1 MRVSFLCTGLM
12 VFLVAVVSSPPA
24 AAAKGCY
31 HGRGHIIKKMA
42 RGFEIQISRYPD
54 KDNPELDECE
64 AEIYDPRGDV
74 IFSEHDWGFSIG
86 VAGYDV
92 NGDGIPDVVLEAYSG
107 GAHCCWTFYVISLGS
122 KPGLITK
129 FENNHDAAFFWNK
142 ENRRIEI
149 ATRDGNFD
157 YFDGLC
163 HACTPLPLVYLR
175 LDGRTLLD
183 ISSQYLTEYD
193 EMIAENRK
201 ALTTDELRRL
211 RDLKTNP
218 SDAAGPDG
226 TVAKALM
233 IVLAYLYSG
242 REAQARE
249 ALHSMWPPFDQERMW
264 KLIQETRRDGVLCY
278 TRKEAGCGPDVTK

>member
-129 FENNHDAAFFWNK
+129 FENNRDAAFFWNK

-149 ATRDGNFD
+149 APGT
-157 YFDGLC
+157 
-163 HACTPLPLVYLR
+163 A
-175 LDGRTLLD
+175 TL
-183 ISSQYLTEYD
+183 ITLTD
-193 EMIAENRK
+193 CA
-201 ALTTDELRRL
+201 TH
-211 RDLKTNP
+211 
-218 SDAAGPDG
+218 
-226 TVAKALM
+226 
-233 IVLAYLYSG
+233 
-242 REAQARE
+242 
-249 ALHSMWPPFDQERMW
+249 ALHCPLSIFASTVERCW
-264 KLIQETRRDGVLCY
+264 ILVRST
-278 TRKEAGCGPDVTK
+278 